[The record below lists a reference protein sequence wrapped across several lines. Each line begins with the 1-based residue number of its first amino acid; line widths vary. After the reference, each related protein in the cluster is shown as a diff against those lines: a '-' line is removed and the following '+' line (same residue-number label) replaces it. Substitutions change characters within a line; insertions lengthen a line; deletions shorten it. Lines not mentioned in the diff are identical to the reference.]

1 MTTTFEIDGAIAI
14 LTLNRPEARNAL
26 TWEMYEAVVAAC
38 DRADAEDSIRVLI
51 VRGAGGKAFAA
62 GTDISQFKDFRTRDD
77 ALAYERRLDGT
88 LDRLERITKP
98 TIAQIEGV
106 AAGGGCGIAICCDI
120 RVATPE
126 STIGVPVAR
135 TLGNCLSGATTSR
148 LLDIV
153 GPAHAKDMLFTGR
166 LATAAE
172 AVSMGLVNRVVEAG
186 AIGRTVRE
194 TAAAIAANAP
204 LTIRA
209 SKEMIRRIA
218 QHRRLPAGADH
229 DLIEMCYV
237 SDDFREGVS
246 AFTQKR
252 KPVWKGR

>member
-1 MTTTFEIDGAIAI
+1 MTTTFEVDGATAI

-26 TWEMYEAVVAAC
+26 TWEMYEAIVAAC
-38 DRADAEDSIRVLI
+38 DRADADDAIRVLI

-62 GTDISQFKDFRTRDD
+62 GTDISQFQDFRTRED
-77 ALAYERRLDGT
+77 ALAYERRLDTT

-98 TIAQIEGV
+98 TIAQIQGV
-106 AAGGGCGIAICCDI
+106 AAGGGCAIAICCDI

-148 LLDIV
+148 LVDIV
-153 GPAHAKDMLFTGR
+153 GPAHAKEMLFTGR

-172 AVSMGLVNRVVEAG
+172 ALAIGLVNQVVPAG
-186 AIGRTVRE
+186 DIDRTVR
-194 TAAAIAANAP
+194 AAATAIAANAP

-218 QHRRLPAGADH
+218 LHRRLPIGADH

-237 SDDFREGVS
+237 SEDFREGVS
-246 AFTQKR
+246 AFTEKR